1 MYCTFRRNRQKVHQ
15 IFPKSFLSKSFL
27 YCASFIYFLLV
38 AFPSWSQTA
47 GQIAPPSFRPSLQ
60 QPAPGALTLPETRSL
75 VAPEGAE
82 RLSVRVGRL
91 EIEGALPELSDATA
105 TITAP
110 IEGNSVTAAA
120 IFEAARAI
128 EAAYARAGFVL
139 ARVVLP
145 AQTLTDGGAVRL
157 LLVNGTIGQVDTT
170 ALPANIRTHVGRF
183 LTPLEGRPGL
193 TLREIERRLLLG
205 GDTPGTALR
214 STLAPGE
221 APGTTRLVV
230 EAQQRPITGFVS
242 YDNTL
247 SEALGR
253 SVLGFGLDLNSV
265 LGMGELFYLRASGYP
280 GRETF
285 DNPPINR
292 SLAAGMVWPLGHSGL
307 SFNLEVAQTLATPWR
322 VADAVNFTSEFQR
335 YSARLRYPLLRGRA
349 ATLNLEAAFDLQ
361 SERLESITP
370 VSTLLALDELRIARL
385 SADGFRTLPGGGVLS
400 GRMTLS
406 QGLSAF
412 GARQGT
418 AEVPLSRQGAG
429 PDFSKLEASVRLDQ
443 PLASRLALQVTL
455 RGQTSFGQALVR
467 SEQIGL
473 VSGIGLSAFASGR
486 VQGDS
491 GYVAR
496 AELQSP
502 WTMPAGSVLLGLAP
516 YVFGSVGMVTLE
528 RPTALERSSAQA
540 TSYGVGVRVGVARQA
555 SSQGLTLSL
564 EYGRGD
570 RSDLNKTE
578 DRVTV
583 VTMLRF

>member
-1 MYCTFRRNRQKVHQ
+1 MMYYRLSQHIQKIYQ
-15 IFPKSFLSKSFL
+15 KFPHFILFF
-27 YCASFIYFLLV
+27 AIFIYFILV
-38 AFPSWSQTA
+38 SFPSWSQTA
-47 GQIAPPSFRPSLQ
+47 GQITVPSFRPSLQ
-60 QPAPGALTLPETRSL
+60 HPAPSALTLPETRTL

-82 RLSVRVGRL
+82 RLSVRVGRI
-91 EIEGALPELSDATA
+91 EVEGALPELADATA
-105 TITAP
+105 AITAP

-128 EAAYARAGFVL
+128 EAAYAQAGFVL

-145 AQTLTDGGAVRL
+145 AQTLTDGGAVRV
-157 LLVNGTIGQVDTT
+157 LLVNGSIAQVDTT
-170 ALPANIRTHVGRF
+170 ALPENIRMHVGHF

-193 TLREIERRLLLG
+193 TLREIERRLMLA

-221 APGTTRLVV
+221 APGTTRLVL

-242 YDNTL
+242 HDNTL
-247 SEALGR
+247 SAALGH

-265 LGMGELFYLRASGYP
+265 LGMGDLFYLRASGYP

-285 DNPPINR
+285 DNLPLNR
-292 SLAAGMVWPLGHSGL
+292 SLAGGVVWPLGHSGL
-307 SFNLEVAQTLATPWR
+307 SLNLEVAQTLATPWR

-335 YSARLRYPLLRGRA
+335 YSARLRYPLMRGRA
-349 ATLNLEAAFDLQ
+349 ATLNVEAAFDMQ

-370 VSTLLALDELRIARL
+370 FTALLALDELRIARL
-385 SADGFRTLPGGGVLS
+385 SADGFATLPGGGMLS
-400 GRMTLS
+400 GRLTVS

-418 AEVPLSRQGAG
+418 AEVPLSRQGTG
-429 PDFSKLEASVRLDQ
+429 PDFSKLEVAARLDQ
-443 PLASRLALQVTL
+443 PLAPHLALQVTL
-455 RGQTSFGQALVR
+455 RGQTSFGQALPR
-467 SEQIGL
+467 SEQLGL
-473 VSGIGLSAFASGR
+473 VTGIGLSAFDSGR
-486 VQGDS
+486 MQGDS

-502 WTMPAGSVLLGLAP
+502 WTMPAGPVLLGVAP
-516 YVFGSVGMVTLE
+516 YVFGAMGQVNLE
-528 RPTALERSSAQA
+528 RPSALERSTTQA
-540 TSYGVGVRVGVARQA
+540 TSYGIGLRLGAARQG

>member
-1 MYCTFRRNRQKVHQ
+1 M
-15 IFPKSFLSKSFL
+15 
-27 YCASFIYFLLV
+27 
-38 AFPSWSQTA
+38 WSQTA
-47 GQIAPPSFRPSLQ
+47 GQITPPSFRPSLPQ
-60 QPAPGALTLPETRSL
+60 ATNRGLTLPETHSL
-75 VAPEGAE
+75 VAPEGAD
-82 RLSVRVGRL
+82 RLSLRVGRI
-91 EIEGALPELSDATA
+91 EVEGALPELAAATA
-105 TITAP
+105 AITAP

-120 IFEAARAI
+120 LFQAARAI
-128 EAAYARAGFVL
+128 EEAYAQAGFVL

-157 LLVNGTIGQVDTT
+157 LLVSGSIAQVDTT
-170 ALPANIRTHVGRF
+170 ALPENIRAQVGLF
-183 LTPLEGRPGL
+183 LAPLEGRPGL
-193 TLREIERRLLLG
+193 TLREIERRLMLA

-230 EAQQRPITGFVS
+230 EAQQRSLTGFVS

-247 SEALGR
+247 SKELGH
-253 SVLGFGLDLNSV
+253 SILGFGLDLNSV
-265 LGMGELFYLRASGYP
+265 LGTGELFYLRTSGYP

-285 DNPPINR
+285 DTLPLNR
-292 SLAAGMVWPLGHSGL
+292 SLAGGVDWPLGHSGL
-307 SFNLEVAQTLATPWR
+307 SLNLEAAQTLATPR
-322 VADAVNFTSEFQR
+322 QVADAVNFTFAFER
-335 YSARLRYPLLRGRA
+335 YSARLRYSFIRGRA
-349 ATLNLEAAFDLQ
+349 ASLNVEAAFDVQ

-385 SADGFRTLPGGGVLS
+385 STDGFAMLPGGGVLS
-400 GRMTLS
+400 GRMTLA

-412 GARQGT
+412 GVRQGT

-443 PLASRLALQVTL
+443 PLAPHLALQVTL

-467 SEQIGL
+467 SEQVGL
-473 VSGIGLSAFASGR
+473 VTGIGLSAFDSGG

-491 GYVAR
+491 GHVAR

-502 WTMPAGSVLLGLAP
+502 WTMPAGSVLLGVAP
-516 YVFGSVGMVTLE
+516 YAFGSVGTVTLE
-528 RPTALERSSAQA
+528 RPTALERSNTQA
-540 TSYGVGVRVGVARQA
+540 SSYGVGLRFGAARQA
-555 SSQGLTLSL
+555 ISQSLTLSL

-583 VTMLRF
+583 VTLLRF